1 MSRIKGNFVSLIVMG
16 HKMNVKSF
24 FYKLRHVGKVFSI
37 SLRENNTAYI
47 RSASLQQ
54 TVKKWNASYNHME
67 NKLHPAQRSA
77 QGKKLMVTV
86 SVPFF
91 QEN

>member
-1 MSRIKGNFVSLIVMG
+1 MSRIKGNFVSLIIMG
-16 HKMNVKSF
+16 HKMNFKSF
-24 FYKLRHVGKVFSI
+24 FYKLRHVGKVLSI

-54 TVKKWNASYNHME
+54 TVRNGTVVIITWKK
-67 NKLHPAQRSA
+67 KLHPAQRSA
-77 QGKKLMVTV
+77 QGKIVNV

-91 QEN
+91 QEK

>member
-1 MSRIKGNFVSLIVMG
+1 MSRIKGNFVSLFVMG
-16 HKMNVKSF
+16 HKMNFKSF

-47 RSASLQQ
+47 RSASLKQ
-54 TVKKWNASYNHME
+54 TVRNGVVVIVTWK
-67 NKLHPAQRSA
+67 KLHPAQRSA
-77 QGKKLMVTV
+77 QGKMITV
-86 SVPFF
+86 SFPFF

>member
-1 MSRIKGNFVSLIVMG
+1 MG
-16 HKMNVKSF
+16 HKMNFKSF

-54 TVKKWNASYNHME
+54 TVRNGMVVIITWKKNYTQLKEVHRE
-67 NKLHPAQRSA
+67 NDNCEFSFLSRKLI
-77 QGKKLMVTV
+77 
-86 SVPFF
+86 F
-91 QEN
+91 E